1 MKDKNLDYKKACENA
16 LNQLEDEFWRG
27 AKALYHHLQENIIGF
42 SGDDAISLEV
52 SKFLKRRKK

>member
-1 MKDKNLDYKKACENA
+1 MNDKNLDYKKACEDA

-27 AKALYHHLQENIIGF
+27 ANALYHHLQEKIIGF